1 MGKLFWRWWLTLNMI
16 LRPLIERIISLFDKS
31 VVKDVLVQQKLLK
44 TLQSKKLESM
54 TDEEYEELEEW
65 WVLFI

>member
-1 MGKLFWRWWLTLNMI
+1 MI

-65 WVLFI
+65 